1 MTQPEFGHYAPSP
14 WVRFLLALSQ
24 NTVLGRGA
32 SRRAI
37 SKMVQK
43 AHPGPLDARI
53 WGQNA
58 RVHIG
63 ANNNE
68 IKALLSPSSF
78 NRAELDAMRAALPKT
93 GGVLVDIG
101 ANVGMVSLAARAH
114 LNSGTILS
122 IEPQPAMF
130 ERLSFTLLEAGAD
143 PGVQHILRNVAVGP
157 QRGRAELAVP
167 EQPGMASFALADTS
181 AARVEVDVLPLTE
194 ICEEAGLTRID
205 VIKIDIEGYEDRAI
219 LPFFE
224 TAQDALWPGLVIMEH
239 CHAGRWERDAEAAIR
254 ARGYDEIYRD
264 RGNVCL
270 KRRLP

>member
-24 NTVLGRGA
+24 NTLLGRGK

-37 SKMVQK
+37 SRMIQQ
-43 AHPGPLDARI
+43 AHPGLIDARI

-114 LNSGTILS
+114 MGTGTILS

-130 ERLSFTLLEAGAD
+130 DRLQFTLLEAGPQTD
-143 PGVQHILRNVAVGP
+143 VVHILKNAAVGP
-157 QRGRAELAVP
+157 ERGRAELAVP
-167 EQPGMASFALADTS
+167 DQPGMASFALADADAT
-181 AARVEVDVLPLTE
+181 RVEVDVLPLLD
-194 ICEEAGLTRID
+194 ICEEAGLDHID

-224 TAQDALWPGLVIMEH
+224 TAPQTLWPRLVIMEH
-239 CHAGRWERDAEAAIR
+239 CHSGRWERDAEAAIR
-254 ARGYDEIYRD
+254 ARGYDETYRD

-270 KRRLP
+270 QRRLP